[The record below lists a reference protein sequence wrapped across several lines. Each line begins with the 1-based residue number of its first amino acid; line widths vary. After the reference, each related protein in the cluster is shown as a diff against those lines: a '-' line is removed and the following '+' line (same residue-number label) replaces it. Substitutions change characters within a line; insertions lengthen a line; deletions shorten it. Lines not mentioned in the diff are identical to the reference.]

1 MSRTQYYTATSLDGF
16 IATPDHSLDW
26 LFTRQKD
33 QNGPM
38 NYAEFIAGVGA
49 MAMGSTTSCGSS
61 AAGTSPVLRMRSR
74 PCWSGVC

>member
-1 MSRTQYYTATSLDGF
+1 MSRTPYYTATSLDGF

-38 NYAEFIAGVGA
+38 NYAEFSRAWARWRWDRQRRVDRRRRGPRR
-49 MAMGSTTSCGSS
+49 SCG
-61 AAGTSPVLRMRSR
+61 
-74 PCWSGVC
+74 